1 MNRAGD
7 VRPRE
12 ERTLLLAV
20 LLAHP
25 PRRLR
30 VPRPHDGLFGLPVA
44 VHRPLVGAH
53 PVMPILVRVRMAVA
67 VAVRFVVLVVRMRHR
82 AVRVGV
88 HVPDR
93 RGGIILVVRVRVR
106 VRVPAPLRQRA
117 PLEPAHH
124 PDDHQRRPH
133 DALPPLRDD
142 LHVERQLVP
151 EQHEDEAEEDL
162 ARVVAQ
168 APQRAHHGVLHP
180 RRPDGE
186 GSERREVVGPRQRVK
201 TSRQEARVAALD
213 RHGRSHER
221 RGGHR
226 ARRPRRH
233 PRSHRGI
240 QPRAPR
246 ATRQKHRETRR
257 RRRPPKRLPAK
268 GAEQSHAV
276 DGDEKRRA
284 LVQQHGE
291 PQGKRPDQRRKG
303 RAHDGR
309 ARERDVLAKH
319 RLGPRRQVEELGELR
334 DAVRV
339 GVKQEDVRGGGG
351 GFGIAAREDG
361 RLAASHPPAR
371 PRLHERRRRGRRRRD
386 EAGQRQREPR
396 ERRLRRGLPARAVAR
411 LAQVVISL
419 PDALEPDARD
429 GLDPARVAL
438 DPRVHARVRRFI
450 ARLLP
455 RVGLVR
461 RHSRR
466 VAVAGRSVD
475 SCDARVDSCGA
486 FPLHLRGEPAHGLD
500 VRGDD
505 VHRVDVRRA
514 RAGKV
519 ARCAR
524 ASRSSR
530 GGGIAG
536 GHSCAGGRGSGGR
549 SGARGSFD
557 APDRRRASVGSH
569 RQLERDVTAL
579 SQGREIVR
587 RGRRAVAVSAEHGVD
602 HLRDLRG
609 ARGALGD
616 ANLAHVHQVGR
627 HPVRVPVRVP
637 RADAD
642 ALGGALRRGGRVR
655 RALHEQDRV
664 SVGEARAGDA
674 LIVLEHAAAVDE
686 ALRRGGHAADGLD
699 HAFQREDVDIAGDGQ
714 RVLSRG
720 FLLPDLDR
728 DLGSRRASIR
738 TLHRGRL
745 GSSAL

>member
-1 MNRAGD
+1 MTCTLEISRASSISSDPAECSVIDARSISACAAAVDPSTDGTLPSD
-7 VRPRE
+7 PADRLASTSRIVPAVAATAGMILATTSAE
-12 ERTLLLAV
+12 PERRSARSVTV
-20 LLAHP
+20 TTGGT
-25 PRRLR
+25 RLTTCT
-30 VPRPHDGLFGLPVA
+30 VGVDATGGC
-44 VHRPLVGAH
+44 RPLV
-53 PVMPILVRVRMAVA
+53 LS
-67 VAVRFVVLVVRMRHR
+67 
-82 AVRVGV
+82 VG
-88 HVPDR
+88 
-93 RGGIILVVRVRVR
+93 G
-106 VRVPAPLRQRA
+106 
-117 PLEPAHH
+117 
-124 PDDHQRRPH
+124 
-133 DALPPLRDD
+133 
-142 LHVERQLVP
+142 
-151 EQHEDEAEEDL
+151 
-162 ARVVAQ
+162 
-168 APQRAHHGVLHP
+168 
-180 RRPDGE
+180 
-186 GSERREVVGPRQRVK
+186 
-201 TSRQEARVAALD
+201 T
-213 RHGRSHER
+213 
-221 RGGHR
+221 
-226 ARRPRRH
+226 
-233 PRSHRGI
+233 
-240 QPRAPR
+240 
-246 ATRQKHRETRR
+246 
-257 RRRPPKRLPAK
+257 
-268 GAEQSHAV
+268 
-276 DGDEKRRA
+276 
-284 LVQQHGE
+284 
-291 PQGKRPDQRRKG
+291 
-303 RAHDGR
+303 
-309 ARERDVLAKH
+309 
-319 RLGPRRQVEELGELR
+319 
-334 DAVRV
+334 
-339 GVKQEDVRGGGG
+339 RGGGG

-699 HAFQREDVDIAGDGQ
+699 HAFQREDVDLNEPWKGVG
-714 RVLSRG
+714 
-720 FLLPDLDR
+720 
-728 DLGSRRASIR
+728 
-738 TLHRGRL
+738 
-745 GSSAL
+745 

>member
-1 MNRAGD
+1 M
-7 VRPRE
+7 
-12 ERTLLLAV
+12 LLLLLLLRLFVLPRKVAHKLRRFRGGAV
-20 LLAHP
+20 DVHARNQ
-25 PRRLR
+25 PRQLHQQRPGR
-30 VPRPHDGLFGLPVA
+30 VQ
-44 VHRPLVGAH
+44 
-53 PVMPILVRVRMAVA
+53 
-67 VAVRFVVLVVRMRHR
+67 RHR
-82 AVRVGV
+82 RPK
-88 HVPDR
+88 HLRLR
-93 RGGIILVVRVRVR
+93 RGGGPVDGRH
-106 VRVPAPLRQRA
+106 VP
-117 PLEPAHH
+117 E
-124 PDDHQRRPH
+124 RPG
-133 DALPPLRDD
+133 RSSR
-142 LHVERQLVP
+142 LHV
-151 EQHEDEAEEDL
+151 
-162 ARVVAQ
+162 
-168 APQRAHHGVLHP
+168 AH
-180 RRPDGE
+180 
-186 GSERREVVGPRQRVK
+186 
-201 TSRQEARVAALD
+201 
-213 RHGRSHER
+213 
-221 RGGHR
+221 
-226 ARRPRRH
+226 RPRR
-233 PRSHRGI
+233 RRHRGHD
-240 QPRAPR
+240 PRHDVGGTGEEIREVRHGDHRRDAP
-246 ATRQKHRETRR
+246 HHLHRR
-257 RRRPPKRLPAK
+257 RRRHRRLSAGCAVGG
-268 GAEQSHAV
+268 GAR
-276 DGDEKRRA
+276 GD
-284 LVQQHGE
+284 
-291 PQGKRPDQRRKG
+291 
-303 RAHDGR
+303 
-309 ARERDVLAKH
+309 
-319 RLGPRRQVEELGELR
+319 
-334 DAVRV
+334 
-339 GVKQEDVRGGGG
+339 GG
-351 GFGIAAREDG
+351 GFGTAAREDG

-536 GHSCAGGRGSGGR
+536 GHSCAGSRRGSGGR

-569 RQLERDVTAL
+569 RQLERDVAAL
-579 SQGREIVR
+579 AQGREIVR